1 MAQIGFD
8 RRRING
14 PEESFAPLFEE
25 DDGEST
31 STWKVGMSR
40 QDRLPMA
47 IRPIFLQPGL
57 IEQANGS
64 AYIETGKNKIA
75 CAIYGPRQSKN
86 VSFHDKGR
94 LNVELK
100 FAPFSCPKRRAPIR
114 DAEDRSVAMAIHQ
127 AILPS
132 VRLESL
138 PKSVVDVFITVLE
151 ADGMEGCVAAGSIA
165 ASAALV
171 DAGIEVLGI
180 VGSTSAAVIGN
191 EIWLDP
197 TEEES
202 SQSTGSLVLSTM
214 PALNTITSIWQN
226 GTMMPDQ
233 VLSAMDICEKQC
245 VDIHTV
251 IAEKLRESTQSQ

>member
-1 MAQIGFD
+1 MAQSGFD

-14 PEESFAPLFEE
+14 PEESFAPVFE
-25 DDGEST
+25 DDEDDSGR
-31 STWKVGMSR
+31 WKPGMSR
-40 QDRLPMA
+40 QDRLPLA

-64 AYIETGKNKIA
+64 AYIETGKTKIA

-86 VSFHDKGR
+86 VAFHDKGR

-114 DAEDRSVAMAIHQ
+114 DAEDRSIAMAIHQ

-132 VRLESL
+132 VRLETL
-138 PKSVVDVFITVLE
+138 PKSTVDVFITVLE
-151 ADGMEGCVAAGSIA
+151 EDGIEGCVAAGSVA

-171 DAGIEVLGI
+171 DAGIEVFGI
-180 VGSTSAAVIGN
+180 VASTSAAVIGE

-197 TEEES
+197 SEQES
-202 SQSTGSLVLSTM
+202 SQSKGTFVLATM

-226 GTMMPDQ
+226 GEMAPDQ
-233 VLSAMDICEKQC
+233 VLKAMEICEKQC

-251 IAEKLRESTQSQ
+251 VAERLRETLQ